1 MCCVCQAFKAIF
13 YFYVRTNCKKIAKQ
27 REREREKGPEIEEE
41 GERERQREVV
51 RAQLSVDVIK
61 RQFRN
66 GGHNNTPSMGT
77 FTLPGPSP
85 DGTVGCPNDQVN
97 CILTRI
103 SIWNGYNL

>member
-1 MCCVCQAFKAIF
+1 MCAQTV
-13 YFYVRTNCKKIAKQ
+13 KKLQSK
-27 REREREKGPEIEEE
+27 EKEREKGPEIEEE
-41 GERERQREVV
+41 LKKGREREVV

-77 FTLPGPSP
+77 FTLPGRSP

>member
-27 REREREKGPEIEEE
+27 RERGREKGPEIEEE
-41 GERERQREVV
+41 GEVV

-77 FTLPGPSP
+77 FTLPGP

>member
-1 MCCVCQAFKAIF
+1 MCAQTV
-13 YFYVRTNCKKIAKQ
+13 KKLQSK
-27 REREREKGPEIEEE
+27 EKEREKGPKIEEE
-41 GERERQREVV
+41 GEVV